1 MLNTNLYKTYFRYLN
16 VFRSV
21 EIYISVQLFMINL
34 FWYRYQKC

>member
-16 VFRSV
+16 VFQSV